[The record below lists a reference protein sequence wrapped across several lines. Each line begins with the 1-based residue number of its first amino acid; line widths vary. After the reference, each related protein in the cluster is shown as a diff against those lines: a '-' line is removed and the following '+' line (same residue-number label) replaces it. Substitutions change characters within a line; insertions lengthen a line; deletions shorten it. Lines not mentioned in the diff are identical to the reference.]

1 MRYELVNKRDG
12 EIIKAPTIKDIID
25 YIEDN
30 NLTDD
35 DITIKSL

>member
-12 EIIKAPTIKDIID
+12 EVIQATTIKDIIE

-30 NLTDD
+30 NLIDD